1 MIIFQIRQKQRLIF
15 NYLKKNKIFSKNLLK
30 KCAFKRL
37 IFACKYS
44 QEQIMIKNNL
54 FNNNFCNLLYSKCG
68 IILLKH
74 FVLNKKI
81 TQEENKINVGK
92 QKIINY
98 KKNFPFFKTIIIK
111 KLKINKILHKY
122 NIYKIHQIHI
132 LFFKNIAINMQKR
145 ALCKQKKEQANN
157 FYASNLVKKS
167 IKLWKLNYKI
177 KKDKNNKL
185 LRRKIIGKIFINNLK
200 NHLDEQ
206 RLIGMK
212 YRCIL
217 LKKYYFYRLQRTVHY
232 LINNKIAKLK
242 FISKF
247 IFLWKEIA
255 KKIRVNKYNG
265 LNILVEIFPHLQ
277 LSYFF
282 KMKKI
287 FMLKF
292 KQKNICLI
300 QNEIISTK
308 IANFQNKTQYILK
321 RKIFLEIKYNYIIR
335 KISKK
340 KNISQKRKIFSLI
353 KANKN
358 KGMSKELKQFEAD
371 KLYIK
376 HMKNLIKKCIN
387 NWHFLSNETTIKINE
402 MKNHIYKKNI
412 FEFLKKFGYKNK
424 KIELKLS
431 TKFRTYFLYY
441 YFFEMMKKYNKIIK
455 RENMIIKGVQRLINE
470 NELDYK
476 YWAFKS
482 LYNNFLVENFIKQK
496 NLRLKTKIFYS
507 LKMVCG

>member
-145 ALCKQKKEQANN
+145 ALYKQKKEQANN

-292 KQKNICLI
+292 KQKNIYLI

-308 IANFQNKTQYILK
+308 IDNFQNKTQYILK
-321 RKIFLEIKYNYIIR
+321 RNIFLEIKY
-335 KISKK
+335 K
-340 KNISQKRKIFSLI
+340 
-353 KANKN
+353 
-358 KGMSKELKQFEAD
+358 LKQFEAD